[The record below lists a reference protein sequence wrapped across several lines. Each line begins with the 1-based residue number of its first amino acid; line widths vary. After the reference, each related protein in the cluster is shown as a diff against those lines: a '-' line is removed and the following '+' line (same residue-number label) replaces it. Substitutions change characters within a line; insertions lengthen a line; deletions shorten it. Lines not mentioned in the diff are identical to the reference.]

1 MEMKLETQGK
11 KIKAKMKANCIANIT
26 YIMIS
31 NKGNSTINEI
41 TWAKRRNLTS
51 ICMPKLLLLRFKSEG
66 LTCDPSEL
74 LISLSH

>member
-11 KIKAKMKANCIANIT
+11 KVKAKMKANYIANIT

-41 TWAKRRNLTS
+41 T
-51 ICMPKLLLLRFKSEG
+51 
-66 LTCDPSEL
+66 
-74 LISLSH
+74 